1 MSFIAGSS
9 QKTLLVLYIK
19 AALRTCVVF
28 FTPRLFLL
36 VLFFVDDCHRAHSVP
51 LEASCS
57 FSSEFTAQVPHS
69 WHCPGC
75 DFSCT
80 PVRECLSSASPL
92 SLTCHRST
100 FFFTHFQIFR
110 TPLIWNVE
118 CESQTETNPL
128 AFLQDRVR
136 SHSEMSVNPKF
147 TLQCSC
153 FTIDF
158 SSVAVVRSALALIGQ
173 QQSFNTQLWPHQWT
187 IFFYWNINL
196 NIILV
201 II

>member
-19 AALRTCVVF
+19 AALRTCDLAVVF

-57 FSSEFTAQVPHS
+57 FPSEFTAQVPHS

-118 CESQTETNPL
+118 CESLLDWNKSTGIFTGQSEKSQWNECQSQIYTPV
-128 AFLQDRVR
+128 FLFHHWFQQCC
-136 SHSEMSVNPKF
+136 SSEE
-147 TLQCSC
+147 C
-153 FTIDF
+153 FGIHRAAAEF
-158 SSVAVVRSALALIGQ
+158 
-173 QQSFNTQLWPHQWT
+173 
-187 IFFYWNINL
+187 
-196 NIILV
+196 
-201 II
+201 